1 MSNMDSH
8 FSDRSH
14 NDHILVTSEVLEYIN
29 QRKCDFRICTSCGGP
44 ILLPVSMKSP
54 KPNDFQVKAGD
65 YTIFISIHQAR
76 YLHAIDM
83 GMVPFFFDQDEYP
96 RGL

>member
-1 MSNMDSH
+1 MKNMDSH

-14 NDHILVTSEVLEYIN
+14 PGSIGISDEVLEYIN

-44 ILLPVSMKSP
+44 ILLPISMKSP
-54 KPNDFQVKAGD
+54 KPNDFQVKAGN
-65 YTIFISIHQAR
+65 YTIFISVHQVR
-76 YLHAIDM
+76 YLNTIDM